1 MNVHIFFVGV
11 SVRVFAFCPAKKIPR
26 NPLSVSNVRIY
37 ICDGALLKNLP
48 LTWERYIYVQKK
60 VIRKAYYLADC
71 CLLYV
76 KYLYLRTGLWSPPR
90 IDFTAFRSDTRPKF
104 FCMMIFLYILIKT
117 FFNIKITFSVWN
129 IIIFFLMIHLY
140 MICRA
145 NRSIWIIL
153 NTIWFINSY
162 DSRHNK
168 SIVLLIS
175 ITT

>member
-104 FCMMIFLYILIKT
+104 FCMMIFFIYSYKNIFQYKNYI
-117 FFNIKITFSVWN
+117 FSMEYYY
-129 IIIFFLMIHLY
+129 FL
-140 MICRA
+140 
-145 NRSIWIIL
+145 
-153 NTIWFINSY
+153 SY
-162 DSRHNK
+162 DSLVYDISCESFNMNNFKHY
-168 SIVLLIS
+168 LIH
-175 ITT
+175 